1 MVNIPSDA
9 EGGTQIG
16 DGNIG
21 LSLRRELTRKGLH
34 LLSTAIPVS
43 YAAGLPRSSVVWAL
57 VAALAIAAA
66 VEIARGRNARAR
78 SVFDAGVGPLLREHE
93 WHSLSGAT
101 WLIIALLVAAVCFPR
116 NVAIAAMCAVSLGD
130 AMAAIV
136 GRTLA
141 HASAGQRKSLAGS
154 AACFAASSVAA
165 RAIAGFAWR
174 EALIVG
180 MLASLA
186 ERPRRPMN
194 DNLRIA
200 LAVGC
205 GILLWRMGFS

>member
-1 MVNIPSDA
+1 MNIPSDA
-9 EGGTQIG
+9 EGGKRIG
-16 DGNIG
+16 DSNVG

-34 LLSTAIPVS
+34 LLSTAVPIG
-43 YAAGLPRSSVVWAL
+43 YAAGFTRSSVVWVL

-66 VEIARGRNARAR
+66 VEIARIRNARAR
-78 SVFDAGVGPLLREHE
+78 TVFDAGVGSLLREHE
-93 WHSLSGAT
+93 SHSLSGAT
-101 WLIIALLVAAVCFPR
+101 WLIIALLVAAACFPR
-116 NVAIAAMCAVSLGD
+116 DVAIAAMCAVSLGD
-130 AMAAIV
+130 AAAAIV

-154 AACFAASSVAA
+154 IACFAASSVAA
-165 RAIAGFAWR
+165 RTIVGFAWR

-186 ERPRRPMN
+186 ERPRRPMD